1 MKKNKA
7 LMKEAAALLSE
18 DNRFLV
24 TAHERP
30 DGDAVGSILA
40 MGHVLGEQGRQCVLY
55 TQDDVPKGLS
65 FLPGVSRIVHEVPEW
80 KDGSF
85 CLVVLDCNEIDR
97 VGKDGAMLL
106 GGCESVVVLDHHL
119 GDGFCQEV
127 SKTCVSIIDT
137 TACATG
143 ALCFELFKELGWKVN
158 KDAATCLYT
167 AVLTDTGGF
176 RYSNTSVRTFDL
188 AKELV
193 GCGADPYEIALSCFE
208 SRPLSKLKLLGLAL
222 ETLEVY
228 YNGLLS
234 IMTLTPEMFE
244 LCGSKESETD
254 DFVSYARSLD
264 TVEVAALIK
273 EAKPGLVSVS
283 LRSKRFVNV
292 AELASRFGGG
302 GHFNAAGFR
311 MAGNPTEIK
320 ERLIEL
326 AGSYLQGG
334 ISK

>member
-1 MKKNKA
+1 MKRNEDSI
-7 LMKEAAALLSE
+7 KEVAALLSSR
-18 DNRFLV
+18 DRFVV

-40 MGHVLGEQGRQCVLY
+40 MGHMLKRNHKDTVLY
-55 TQDDVPKGLS
+55 TQDEVPSSLS
-65 FLPGVSRIVHEVPEW
+65 FLPGASKIVHELPRW
-80 KDGSF
+80 KPGSF
-85 CLVVLDCNEIDR
+85 CLVVLDCNEIER
-97 VGKDGAMLL
+97 IGQQGAKALAD
-106 GGCESVVVLDHHL
+106 CESVVILDHHL
-119 GDGFCQEV
+119 GKGFC
-127 SKTCVSIIDT
+127 SALTKPCASIIDT
-137 TACATG
+137 SACAT
-143 ALCFELFKELGWKVN
+143 ASLCFQVFKDLGWPITQEV
-158 KDAATCLYT
+158 ATCIYT

-193 GCGADPYEIALSCFE
+193 EAGADPYDIALRCFE

-234 IMTLTPEMFE
+234 IMILTPEMFE
-244 LCGSKESETD
+244 MCGAMEAETD

-264 TVEVAALIK
+264 TVEIAALIK
-273 EAKPGLVSVS
+273 EARPGFVSVS

-292 AELASRFGGG
+292 AELASNFGGG

-311 MAGNPTEIK
+311 MPGNPYEVK
-320 ERLIEL
+320 DKLIEL
-326 AGSYLQGG
+326 AGSYLG
-334 ISK
+334 KEAL